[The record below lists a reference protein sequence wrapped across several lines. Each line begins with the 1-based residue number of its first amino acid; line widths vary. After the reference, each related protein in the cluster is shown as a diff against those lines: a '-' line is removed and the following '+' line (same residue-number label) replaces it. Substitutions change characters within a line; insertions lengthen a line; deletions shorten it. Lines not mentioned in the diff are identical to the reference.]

1 MGCSSSSPDVAD
13 MRALARASTEK
24 GVWFEAR
31 EGPVHAAEIR
41 VEVAAVAQAEA
52 PMADEASALPANAP
66 TADALADDA
75 PAAEAPEA
83 GATALDIL
91 ASAAAAMDDAPAAE
105 APTAAEAP
113 AAEEAVDSWASTSRR
128 EERRKLRRLPS
139 ANASQSQVG
148 NTGSSGSLVDAVP
161 PPPTFVLPRE
171 SASAAVEEAMGR
183 EVSEQ
188 KPIDR
193 VKEETIETLRG
204 LVAATGGRFTDA
216 TIPTRLVGGLSADV
230 KRLRDELEN
239 KQVEKYATGST
250 AGRRLSIQHWY
261 EQQVGNERR
270 R

>member
-1 MGCSSSSPDVAD
+1 MGCSSSRPDVAD

-41 VEVAAVAQAEA
+41 VEVAAVAKAEA
-52 PMADEASALPANAP
+52 PVADEASALPANAP

-105 APTAAEAP
+105 APTAAEA
-113 AAEEAVDSWASTSRR
+113 ADSWASTSRR

-139 ANASQSQVG
+139 AKTSQSQVG